1 VLVAACSSSTP
12 DSSTAS
18 SARRSTPRAGVMRM
32 LAATGGALGPSG
44 PSEARGADP
53 AQAAGFIPPNVPPI
67 NPPQVP
73 YNGGRVISNA
83 QIVQVD
89 WNSSGTFE
97 TYVTDGEMASFYAGI
112 TNSRYFDWL
121 SEYNGYRA
129 VAVDGNRGSTQV
141 IGRGTFGGRFD
152 ITPSV
157 TSTTLTDAQIQG
169 ELRAQIAAGTLP
181 APTADFLHNTN
192 TIYFIHFPKG
202 TSVDLDGS
210 LSCQDFCAY
219 HGTVAATPDG
229 TSPELYYAVMPDFS
243 VGSNC
248 ETCEV
253 GITPFQL
260 ATTIASHELV
270 EAVTDPEIGIVT
282 ITTDDAGVLQSIRP
296 AAWYDPNPA
305 DLVRGLGGEVGDICR
320 ASSNPTL
327 VDDDEGTAWMVQRE
341 WSNQANDCVVSHLA
355 NGSFEGRAIP
365 SLNGWKTVGAAPTD
379 GGRTG
384 LGRMI
389 LGIPSS
395 NTTPSGTSNAS
406 QTFDIPDD
414 PALFGGNTMTLSFW
428 YEEVCGS
435 LSSGW
440 LTASLTDVATGTA
453 VTVLPLTCTT
463 STGWT
468 QASADVTRFHGRT
481 VTLSITNEDASGSV
495 RTTSLID
502 DASVVLNPASTTN
515 PVLNPSFEKADY
527 SVSPPLIRL
536 WSVAGTASFASIF
549 TQPVF
554 TGRHAAMTGSTSA
567 TSGDSSL
574 FQTVTVPSGASA
586 ITLWYL
592 PFCQDPANDWVTVT
606 LQDHT
611 SGTSTAILP
620 PTCESNVNVDHP
632 LWTLATGA
640 VVAGHTYTIT
650 LTSHDDAAPATPT
663 YAFWDDVNIQ

>member
-1 VLVAACSSSTP
+1 
-12 DSSTAS
+12 
-18 SARRSTPRAGVMRM
+18 MRM
-32 LAATGGALGPSG
+32 LSATRGALGSTA
-44 PSEARGADP
+44 PSEVLTGDP
-53 AQAAGFIPPNVPPI
+53 VQAAGFSPPNIPPF
-67 NPPQVP
+67 NPPVVP
-73 YNGGRVISNA
+73 YNGGCVISNA

-89 WNSSGTFE
+89 WASGGTFE

-121 SEYNGYRA
+121 SEYNAYKA
-129 VAVDGNRGSTQV
+129 VPVDGNRGSTQV

-152 ITPSV
+152 ITPSFSG
-157 TSTTLTDAQIQG
+157 TALTDAQIQA
-169 ELRAQIAAGTLP
+169 ELQAQIAAGNLP
-181 APTADFLHNTN
+181 PPTADFLHNTN

-202 TSVDLDGS
+202 TSVDLDGA

-219 HGTVAATPDG
+219 HSTIAAAPDG
-229 TSPELYYAVMPDFS
+229 TSPELYYAVLPDFS

-253 GITPFQL
+253 GITPLEL
-260 ATTIASHELV
+260 ATTVASHELI

-282 ITTDDAGVLQSIRP
+282 ITTDDAGAIVSPRP
-296 AAWYDPNPA
+296 AAWYDFNIN
-305 DLVRGLGGEVGDICR
+305 DLLRGLGGEVGDICR
-320 ASSNPTL
+320 SISAPTL
-327 VDDDEGTAWMVQRE
+327 VEDDDGAAWMVQRE

-365 SLNGWKTVGAAPTD
+365 SLNGWKTVGGGVTS

-384 LGRMI
+384 LGRMF

-395 NTTPSGTSNAS
+395 GNAPSGTSNAS

-414 PALFGGNTMTLSFW
+414 PAVFGGNTMTLSLW

-435 LSSGW
+435 LSTGW

-453 VTVLPLTCTT
+453 LTVLPLTCTT
-463 STGWT
+463 SSGWT
-468 QASADVTRFHGRT
+468 QASADVSRFHGRT
-481 VTLSITNEDASGSV
+481 VTLSITNEDAGGSV
-495 RTTSLID
+495 RTTSFID
-502 DASVVLNPASTTN
+502 DVSVVLNPASTTN
-515 PVLNPSFEKADY
+515 PVLNPSFEKADF
-527 SVSPPLIRL
+527 SVSPPPIRF
-536 WSVAGTASFASIF
+536 WSVAGTVSFVNVF

-554 TGRHAAMTGSTSA
+554 TGRHAGRTGSTSA

-574 FQTVTVPSGASA
+574 FQTVTVPSGAST
-586 ITLWYL
+586 ISLWYL

-606 LQDHT
+606 LQDQT
-611 SGTSTAILP
+611 SGQTTTVLP

-632 LWTLATGA
+632 LWNFVTGT
-640 VVAGHTYTIT
+640 VVAGHTYTVT
-650 LTSHDDAAPATPT
+650 LTSHDDGAPATPT